1 MGYLNKV
8 ANNFSN
14 VNFSVLNK
22 EPRMRVKKPQVEA
35 RIVAEPTEVKEN
47 DRFEK

>member
-1 MGYLNKV
+1 M
-8 ANNFSN
+8 NFNS

-22 EPRMRVKKPQVEA
+22 EPRMRVKKPQVEE
-35 RIVAEPTEVKEN
+35 RMVAEPTDVNEN